1 MSDGAREQFDQFDFS
16 DDDPAD
22 WGYKE
27 NLYSRWYDRI
37 IMFI

>member
-1 MSDGAREQFDQFDFS
+1 LIFS
-16 DDDPAD
+16 DDDTAD